1 MFGNFR
7 AKLASLVVSLWL
19 RSLRVRLE
27 PPEGY
32 GPGILGIW
40 HRDLLACCA
49 AFKDKGVH
57 ALISESRDGDFFS
70 ATARRLGYKVTR
82 GSDSHGALNV
92 RRLLDSLNAG
102 RFAGMALDGPRGPAG
117 IAKPGSLW
125 LSRKSGRPLWEIQVQ
140 YGRHFSLHSWDWFV
154 IPFPMSTI
162 VVRIK
167 YFCERSRQDDKKE
180 DIP

>member
-1 MFGNFR
+1 MFGIFK
-7 AKLASLVVSLWL
+7 AKLASLIVSLWL
-19 RSLRVRLE
+19 RTLRVRLE
-27 PPEGY
+27 APKDY

-49 AFKDKGVH
+49 AFKHMNVH
-57 ALISESRDGDFFS
+57 ALISESRDGEFFS
-70 ATARRLGYKVTR
+70 KTARRLGYNVTR
-82 GSDSHGALNV
+82 GSDSHGATNV
-92 RRLLDSLNAG
+92 RHLLESLGAG
-102 RFAGMALDGPRGPAG
+102 HFAGMALDGPHGPAG

-140 YGRHFSLHSWDWFV
+140 YGWHFTLHSWDRFV

-167 YFCERSRQDDKKE
+167 YFCERPRQDVKKE
-180 DIP
+180 DVT

>member
-57 ALISESRDGDFFS
+57 ALVSESRDGDFFS

-102 RFAGMALDGPRGPAG
+102 QFAGMALDGPRGPAG

-140 YGRHFSLHSWDWFV
+140 YGRHFSLHSWDRFV

>member
-49 AFKDKGVH
+49 AFKDRGVH

-102 RFAGMALDGPRGPAG
+102 QFAGMALDGPRGPAG

-125 LSRKSGRPLWEIQVQ
+125 LSRKSRRPLWEIQVQ
-140 YGRHFSLHSWDWFV
+140 YGRHFSLHSWDRFV

>member
-1 MFGNFR
+1 M
-7 AKLASLVVSLWL
+7 ASLVVSLWL

-102 RFAGMALDGPRGPAG
+102 QFAGMALDGPRGPAG

-140 YGRHFSLHSWDWFV
+140 YGRHFSLHSWDRFV

>member
-27 PPEGY
+27 LPEGY

-70 ATARRLGYKVTR
+70 ATAKRLGYKVTR

-102 RFAGMALDGPRGPAG
+102 QFAGMALDGPRGPAD

-140 YGRHFSLHSWDWFV
+140 YGMHFTLHSWDRFV

-167 YFCERSRQDDKKE
+167 YFCIE
-180 DIP
+180 

>member
-140 YGRHFSLHSWDWFV
+140 YGRHFSLHSWDRFV